1 MNLTPPPG
9 RTDLDGEHLT
19 VSERMIVA
27 PAVGVFRPHD
37 VSEGA
42 TVAVGDIVGVVEG
55 PGTAEPVR
63 SAFAGTVMG
72 LLAHP
77 GERLRI
83 GQPVAWMRV
92 A

>member
-1 MNLTPPPG
+1 
-9 RTDLDGEHLT
+9 
-19 VSERMIVA
+19 
-27 PAVGVFRPHD
+27 

-55 PGTAEPVR
+55 PGTEEPVR